1 MLCVIMLS
9 VVVLSVVTLNVSM
22 LSVMAPVQ
30 ECLYC
35 KPNNST
41 AAASPSTAT
50 FASDTANLKL
60 TLMALKFCE
69 NDLSKLE
76 LRLQYLGSMLQNF

>member
-9 VVVLSVVTLNVSM
+9 VIILSVNVLNVGMLSVVV
-22 LSVMAPVQ
+22 PKQ

-41 AAASPSTAT
+41 AAASPSTAH

-60 TLMALKFCE
+60 SLKALKFCE

-76 LRLQYLGSMLQNF
+76 LRLQHLGSMLQNF